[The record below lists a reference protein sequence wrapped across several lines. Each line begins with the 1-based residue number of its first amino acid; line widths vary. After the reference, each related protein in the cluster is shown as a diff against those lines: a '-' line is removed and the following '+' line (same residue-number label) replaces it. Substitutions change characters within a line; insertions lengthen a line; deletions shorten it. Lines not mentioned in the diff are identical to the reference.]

1 MKKMIAA
8 TLALVAVIGG
18 LIAWNHQLTAK
29 QSAASSATKTLV
41 IYNWGDY
48 IDPSLITK
56 FEKQTGYQVDYE
68 TFDSNEAMLT
78 KLEQGGTR
86 YDLVIPS
93 EYTVQ
98 RLKKAGLLRRLD
110 LSKIPNRKNLDSR
123 LLNQAYD
130 PGNRYSLP
138 YFWGT
143 LGIVY
148 NDQLVKQPIKHWN
161 QLWDKRY
168 RNQVMLLDS
177 ARDMLAV
184 ALITQGQSVNSQKT
198 SVLKRAEKKL
208 QKLSPNVKA
217 VVADEMKLYL
227 EQGEAAIGVAYSG
240 DAAEMMA
247 ANSHLHY
254 VVPSEGSNIWY
265 DSFVIPKAAKNVK
278 AAYAFINFMLEPKNA
293 AQNARYVGYATPNR
307 VAKRYLSKKVISNR
321 AFYPNA
327 KTMRHLQVYQDLP
340 KRVNQTYND
349 LFLKFKMFVN

>member
-1 MKKMIAA
+1 M
-8 TLALVAVIGG
+8 ALYLVGI
-18 LIAWNHQLTAK
+18 
-29 QSAASSATKTLV
+29 SAGECTISGRYISS
-41 IYNWGDY
+41 
-48 IDPSLITK
+48 
-56 FEKQTGYQVDYE
+56 
-68 TFDSNEAMLT
+68 
-78 KLEQGGTR
+78 R
-86 YDLVIPS
+86 IPFCWS
-93 EYTVQ
+93 
-98 RLKKAGLLRRLD
+98 A
-110 LSKIPNRKNLDSR
+110 PR
-123 LLNQAYD
+123 LLVRTQTAGPHPD
-130 PGNRYSLP
+130 CWSAPRL
-138 YFWGT
+138 
-143 LGIVY
+143 
-148 NDQLVKQPIKHWN
+148 LV
-161 QLWDKRY
+161 

-184 ALITQGQSVNSQKT
+184 ALIAQGQSVNSQKT

-307 VAKRYLSKKVISNR
+307 VAKRYLSKKVTSNR